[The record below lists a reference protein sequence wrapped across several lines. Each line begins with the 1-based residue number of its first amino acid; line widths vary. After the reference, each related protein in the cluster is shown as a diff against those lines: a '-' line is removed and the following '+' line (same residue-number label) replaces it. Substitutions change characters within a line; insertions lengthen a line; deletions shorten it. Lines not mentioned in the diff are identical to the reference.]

1 MIIIKTKEQIETL
14 REGGRRLSEVLHKV
28 RAQVRPGVS
37 TYELDK
43 YAEKLIK
50 DMGDMPAFLHYHPQ
64 GADYPY
70 PASLCVSVNEEVVH
84 GIPKK
89 DKILKEGDIISI
101 DCGVN
106 HKGLF
111 TDMAMTVAVGEI
123 DEASKKLLE
132 VTERALM
139 VGIDAA
145 RVGNRIGDIGYVI
158 QSYVQSQKTKY
169 GIVEVLSGHGVGV
182 AIHEDPYIPNFGKA
196 NTGEKIRA
204 GMVVAIEPMLNM
216 GTKHVTLD
224 KDGYTFHTADR
235 KRSAHFEHTI
245 LITED
250 GPEVLT
256 KHL

>member
-1 MIIIKTKEQIETL
+1 MSIIIKTKEQIEIL

-28 RAQVRPGVS
+28 KAQVRPGIS

-50 DMGDMPAFLHYHPQ
+50 DMGDMPAFLHYHPH
-64 GADYPY
+64 GANYPY

-101 DCGVN
+101 DCGIK

-123 DEASKKLLE
+123 DEASRKLLE
-132 VTERALM
+132 ITEQALK
-139 VGIDAA
+139 VGIDTA

-158 QSYVQSQKTKY
+158 QCYVQSQKTKY

-182 AIHEDPYIPNFGKA
+182 AIHEDPYIPNFGRA

-216 GTKHVTLD
+216 GTKNVTLD
-224 KDGYTFHTADR
+224 KDGYTFHTADG

-245 LITED
+245 LITEE
-250 GPEVLT
+250 GSEILT
-256 KHL
+256 K